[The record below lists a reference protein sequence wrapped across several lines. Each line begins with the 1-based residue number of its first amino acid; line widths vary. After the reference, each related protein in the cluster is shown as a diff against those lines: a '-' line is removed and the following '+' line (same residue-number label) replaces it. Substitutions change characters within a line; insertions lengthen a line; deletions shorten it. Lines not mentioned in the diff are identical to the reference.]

1 MQESTS
7 KRVEAEQ
14 AFAEELE
21 AARRIFPN
29 CIRLRAAFFAWN
41 RRLTSTL
48 GRAHFHSCKIE
59 LSSPAFAVA
68 ECDSEE
74 MRDTIRH
81 ELAHLVAF
89 ELYADRK
96 HGNGFKRAAIA
107 LGARPKAT
115 APASKFR
122 YMPKTERRNWRRLFC
137 SDCGSV
143 FFVSSQRL
151 GRSEAAGI
159 GFSCS
164 CGLLLHV
171 DEERL
176 TRTEAAKQSAREQ
189 AKKNAERAERI
200 EEQRERE
207 RKQKAEQR
215 EPSAEELEAE
225 RIKIEI
231 ERIKIEIERE
241 EAFVRG
247 AVRDVREA
255 REHYEAEL
263 AAWVESGSEVAER
276 RAQAA
281 ENMLRRAERGE
292 VIARERLQ
300 DVKGEEQC

>member
-21 AARRIFPN
+21 AARRTFPN
-29 CIRLRAAFFAWN
+29 CVRLRSAFFAWN

-48 GRAHFHSCKIE
+48 GRAHFHTCKIE
-59 LSSPAFAVA
+59 LSAPAFAVA

-89 ELYADRK
+89 ELYRDRK

-122 YMPKTERRNWRRLFC
+122 YMPKTERKNWRRLYC
-137 SDCGSV
+137 AECGSV

-171 DEERL
+171 DEERI
-176 TRTEAAKQSAREQ
+176 TRAEAAKQQAREI
-189 AKKNAERAERI
+189 ARKNAERAERI

-207 RKQKAEQR
+207 QSAKP
-215 EPSAEELEAE
+215 EPSAEEKEAE
-225 RIKIEI
+225 LRAY
-231 ERIKIEIERE
+231 EIERE
-241 EAFVRG
+241 KAFVRG
-247 AVRDVREA
+247 AVRDVQEA

-263 AAWVESGSEVAER
+263 AAWIESGSAIAER
-276 RAQAA
+276 RALAA
-281 ENMLRRAERGE
+281 ESMLRRAERGE
-292 VIARERLQ
+292 AIARERLQ
-300 DVKGEEQC
+300 EIKGEEQC